1 MFQSA
6 LSTFPYPLSPLP
18 PTSAPTKTPEGTEE
32 GTELTDEGDIHMEY
46 SSQWLH
52 SQSTGAITKIT
63 WKNSGQH
70 MDWLIIQSF

>member
-1 MFQSA
+1 MFMFQSA

-46 SSQWLH
+46 SSQ
-52 SQSTGAITKIT
+52 
-63 WKNSGQH
+63 
-70 MDWLIIQSF
+70 

>member
-1 MFQSA
+1 MFLSAHKLMLLYYYNYFMFMFQSA

-46 SSQWLH
+46 SSQ
-52 SQSTGAITKIT
+52 
-63 WKNSGQH
+63 
-70 MDWLIIQSF
+70 